1 LFNQG
6 YTEEVTW
13 LKERSRIARDLEELF
28 NERKRRV
35 ILGRLPPFNFL
46 LTP

>member
-1 LFNQG
+1 LCNEG

-13 LKERSRIARDLEELF
+13 LKERSRIARDLEELL
-28 NERKRRV
+28 NESKRGV
-35 ILGRLPPFNFL
+35 IFGRIPPFNCL